1 MAVGVPADQKT
12 DPAEVA
18 AQALSGIERGLP
30 EILADET
37 TRHVKRS
44 LAASPN
50 AA

>member
-1 MAVGVPADQKT
+1 MAAGVPADQKVA
-12 DPAEVA
+12 PADVA
-18 AQALSGIERGLP
+18 AQALYGIETGLP

-37 TRHVKRS
+37 TRYVKQS